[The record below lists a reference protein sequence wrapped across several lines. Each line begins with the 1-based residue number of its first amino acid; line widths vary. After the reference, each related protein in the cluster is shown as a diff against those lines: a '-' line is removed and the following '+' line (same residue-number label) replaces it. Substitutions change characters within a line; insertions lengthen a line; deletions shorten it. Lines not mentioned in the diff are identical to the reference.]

1 MEQAKKNIGEKAK
14 PEEAHTYSFETI
26 KGKSNCM
33 QQTVALA
40 QKVATTDVTVLL
52 TGETGTGKELLS
64 KVMVKYSC
72 RADNTYIKVNCAAI
86 PQDLLE
92 SELFGYE
99 EGAFT
104 GAKRGGKKRRI

>member
-1 MEQAKKNIGEKAK
+1 MI
-14 PEEAHTYSFETI
+14 
-26 KGKSNCM
+26 
-33 QQTVALA
+33 
-40 QKVATTDVTVLL
+40 
-52 TGETGTGKELLS
+52 
-64 KVMVKYSC
+64 VKYSC

-104 GAKRGGKKRRI
+104 GAKKGGKIGLFQTANKGTLFLDEIGEITPETQAKLLRVLGRK